1 MTYKKKN
8 NYSSTVDAGYGLI
21 YRLNDLWNG
30 ADRAALG
37 GDLDKWNHVLNAIF
51 RNLCYRNTM
60 EVEYEDEEK
69 TQIKTI
75 KLTDEDSLI
84 FSKFQVMIKEI
95 KQQMHDAIKIKKRG
109 AYILSRERYHWT
121 LSKKDIWLRKF
132 MQERG
137 LYLREV
143 EFDPSQA
150 MWGG

>member
-1 MTYKKKN
+1 MAKRRN

-30 ADRAALG
+30 ADRAALS
-37 GDLDKWNHVLNAIF
+37 GDLDKWNHILNAIF
-51 RNLCYRNTM
+51 RNLCYRSTM
-60 EVEYEDEEK
+60 EIEYTDKEK
-69 TQIKTI
+69 TKIKDI
-75 KLTDEDSLI
+75 KLNAEDNLV
-84 FSKFQVMIKEI
+84 FAKFQEIIREIKE
-95 KQQMHDAIKIKKRG
+95 KIHTAMKNKDRG
-109 AYILSRERYHWT
+109 RYLGGRDKYQLILSN
-121 LSKKDIWLRKF
+121 KDIWLRKF